1 MEENNQL
8 IKNKY
13 EYTTNKNIKSSLN
26 LKQRSIS
33 SFSNEDVKD
42 IIQKFHYKLYKYNEL
57 NKISNIN
64 YYLSKKENLFSN
76 IFVKNYNKKI
86 KEFNSISQTNDKFLR
101 TINDF
106 HRKHKTIKNKKIQK
120 IHSKNFSTPESL
132 HFLPKMNSIKYDGY
146 VINDKINRTLERNK
160 DKSENKKVNLCL
172 VPLIHL
178 YNYKFNQ
185 FNNRKNNNILKNNI
199 FNSKYDMTKNII
211 SETLTKTDFSSQ
223 HNIKNDSLKKM
234 SNIFKIKLK
243 KESSDSKTE
252 ENDME
257 PKIRFNNLKK
267 ELLQEKLKINKMFI
281 DFSKQISDKEHT
293 IRING
298 KRRNKHLYLKDDDNF

>member
-1 MEENNQL
+1 MEVSNQL
-8 IKNKY
+8 IKDKY
-13 EYTTNKNIKSSLN
+13 ELNRNKKIKTNLN

-33 SFSNEDVKD
+33 SFSNEDLKD
-42 IIQKFHYKLYKYNEL
+42 IMQKFHYKLYKYNEL
-57 NKISNIN
+57 NKIANIN

-76 IFVKNYNKKI
+76 IVVKNYNKKF
-86 KEFNSISQTNDKFLR
+86 KDFKTISQTNDKFFKTL
-101 TINDF
+101 NDF
-106 HRKHKTIKNKKIQK
+106 HRKHKTINNKKIQK
-120 IHSKNFSTPESL
+120 IHSKNFSSPEPL
-132 HFLPKMNSIKYDGY
+132 HFLPKMNSIKYNGY
-146 VINDKINRTLERNK
+146 FINDDINRTLEKKNNK
-160 DKSENKKVNLCL
+160 TENNKVNLCL

-178 YNYKFNQ
+178 YNYKFAK
-185 FNNRKNNNILKNNI
+185 FNNKKNNILKNTI
-199 FNSKYDMTKNII
+199 FNSKYDATKNII

-281 DFSKQISDKEHT
+281 DFSKQISDKENI

-298 KRRNKHLYLKDDDNF
+298 KRRNKHLYLKDEDNF

>member
-1 MEENNQL
+1 MEVTNQL
-8 IKNKY
+8 IKNKNKNN
-13 EYTTNKNIKSSLN
+13 TNKNIKSNLN

-42 IIQKFHYKLYKYNEL
+42 IMQKFHYKLYKYNEL
-57 NKISNIN
+57 NKIANIN

-76 IFVKNYNKKI
+76 IVVKNYNKKL
-86 KEFNSISQTNDKFLR
+86 KEFKSISQTKFLK

-106 HRKHKTIKNKKIQK
+106 HRKHIAIKNKKNQK
-120 IHSKNFSTPESL
+120 IHNKNFSTPESL

-146 VINDKINRTLERNK
+146 IINDKNNRTLEKNK
-160 DKSENKKVNLCL
+160 DKTENNKVNLCL

-178 YNYKFNQ
+178 YNYKFTK
-185 FNNRKNNNILKNNI
+185 FNNRKNNNNILKNNI
-199 FNSKYDMTKNII
+199 FNSKFDITKNII

-234 SNIFKIKLK
+234 SNIFKLKLK

-298 KRRNKHLYLKDDDNF
+298 MRRNKHLYLKDDDNF

>member
-1 MEENNQL
+1 MEVSNQL

-13 EYTTNKNIKSSLN
+13 EYNRSNNIKTNLN

-42 IIQKFHYKLYKYNEL
+42 IMQKFHYKLYKYNEL
-57 NKISNIN
+57 NKISNKN
-64 YYLSKKENLFSN
+64 YYLSKNENLFSN
-76 IFVKNYNKKI
+76 IIVKNYNKKL
-86 KEFNSISQTNDKFLR
+86 KEFKSIPQTNDKFLK

-106 HRKHKTIKNKKIQK
+106 HRKHKIIKNRKNQK
-120 IHSKNFSTPESL
+120 IHNKNFSTPESL
-132 HFLPKMNSIKYDGY
+132 HILPKMNSIKYDRNI
-146 VINDKINRTLERNK
+146 INNKINRTLDKNK
-160 DKSENKKVNLCL
+160 DKTENNKVNLCL

-178 YNYKFNQ
+178 YNYKFTKY
-185 FNNRKNNNILKNNI
+185 NNKKNNNILKNNA
-199 FNSKYDMTKNII
+199 FNSKYDITKNII

-234 SNIFKIKLK
+234 SNIFKVKLRR
-243 KESSDSKTE
+243 ESSDSKTE

-281 DFSKQISDKEHT
+281 DFSKQISDKKHI

-298 KRRNKHLYLKDDDNF
+298 KRRNKHLYLKDEDNF

>member
-1 MEENNQL
+1 MEVSNQL
-8 IKNKY
+8 IRNKY
-13 EYTTNKNIKSSLN
+13 EYNKDKNLKSNPN

-42 IIQKFHYKLYKYNEL
+42 IMQKFHYKLYKCNEL
-57 NKISNIN
+57 NKIANID
-64 YYLSKKENLFSN
+64 YYLSKKDNLFSN
-76 IFVKNYNKKI
+76 IIVKNYNKKL
-86 KEFNSISQTNDKFLR
+86 KEFKSISQTNDKFLK

-106 HRKHKTIKNKKIQK
+106 RRKRKTIKNKKSQK
-120 IHSKNFSTPESL
+120 IQSKNFSTLESL
-132 HFLPKMNSIKYDGY
+132 NFLPKMNPIKNDGY
-146 VINDKINRTLERNK
+146 IINDKNNRTLKKYK
-160 DKSENKKVNLCL
+160 DKTENNKVNLCL
-172 VPLIHL
+172 VPLFHL
-178 YNYKFNQ
+178 YNYKFNK
-185 FNNRKNNNILKNNI
+185 FNNKKNNNILKNNI
-199 FNSKYDMTKNII
+199 FNSKHDITKNII

-267 ELLQEKLKINKMFI
+267 VLLQEKLKINKMFI
-281 DFSKQISDKEHT
+281 DFSKQISDKEHI

-298 KRRNKHLYLKDDDNF
+298 KRRNKNLYLKDEDNF

>member
-1 MEENNQL
+1 MEVSNQL
-8 IKNKY
+8 IRNKY
-13 EYTTNKNIKSSLN
+13 EYNRNNNIKTNLN

-42 IIQKFHYKLYKYNEL
+42 IMQRFHYKLYKYNEL
-57 NKISNIN
+57 NKISNKN
-64 YYLSKKENLFSN
+64 YYLSKNENLFSN
-76 IFVKNYNKKI
+76 IIVKNYNKKI
-86 KEFNSISQTNDKFLR
+86 KEFKSIPQTNNKFLK

-106 HRKHKTIKNKKIQK
+106 HRKHKIIKNRKNQK
-120 IHSKNFSTPESL
+120 IHNKNFSTPESL
-132 HFLPKMNSIKYDGY
+132 HILPKMNSIKYDRNI
-146 VINDKINRTLERNK
+146 INDKINRTLDKNK
-160 DKSENKKVNLCL
+160 DKTENNKVNLCL

-178 YNYKFNQ
+178 YNYKFTKY
-185 FNNRKNNNILKNNI
+185 NNKKNNNILKNNA
-199 FNSKYDMTKNII
+199 FNSKYDITKNII

-234 SNIFKIKLK
+234 SNIFKVKLRR
-243 KESSDSKTE
+243 ESSDSKTE

-281 DFSKQISDKEHT
+281 DFSKQISDKEHI

-298 KRRNKHLYLKDDDNF
+298 KRRNKHLYLKDEDNF

>member
-1 MEENNQL
+1 MEVSNQI

-13 EYTTNKNIKSSLN
+13 EYNKDKNIKSNPN

-42 IIQKFHYKLYKYNEL
+42 IMHKFHYKLYKCNEL
-57 NKISNIN
+57 NKIANIN
-64 YYLSKKENLFSN
+64 YYFSKKDNLFSN
-76 IFVKNYNKKI
+76 IIVKNYNKKV
-86 KEFNSISQTNDKFLR
+86 KEFKSISQTNDKFFKTL
-101 TINDF
+101 NDF
-106 HRKHKTIKNKKIQK
+106 HRKHKTIKNKKNQI
-120 IHSKNFSTPESL
+120 IHSKNFSTPEAL
-132 HFLPKMNSIKYDGY
+132 NFLPKMNSIKFNGY
-146 VINDKINRTLERNK
+146 IINDKINRVLEKNK
-160 DKSENKKVNLCL
+160 DKTENNKVNLCL
-172 VPLIHL
+172 VPLFHL
-178 YNYKFNQ
+178 YNYKFTK
-185 FNNRKNNNILKNNI
+185 FNNKKNNSILKNNL
-199 FNSKYDMTKNII
+199 FNNKYDVTKNII

-234 SNIFKIKLK
+234 SNIYKIKLK

-267 ELLQEKLKINKMFI
+267 ALLQENLKINKMFI
-281 DFSKQISDKEHT
+281 DFSKQISDKENL

-298 KRRNKHLYLKDDDNF
+298 KRRNKHLYLKDEDNF